1 MWKKGMVVL
10 FVLTLLSGCYIVPL
24 QQQPAE
30 PMAQPMGQ
38 PMSQQPMAQPAE
50 PMAQWVP
57 IVLRATGGGAPPE
70 TSVNPAQ
77 ARLMTERAAK
87 MDAYRN
93 LLEQAYGVSIRS
105 NSKVRDF
112 VLQNDTI
119 RSRVEAYI
127 RGAKVI
133 DTRYNADG
141 GVEVEMEVTLGHEFR
156 QMFR

>member
-10 FVLTLLSGCYIVPL
+10 FVLTLLAGCYIVPL
-24 QQQPAE
+24 QE
-30 PMAQPMGQ
+30 QPMG
-38 PMSQQPMAQPAE
+38 PTE
-50 PMAQWVP
+50 QWVP

-70 TSVNPAQ
+70 KAINPAQ

-93 LLEQAYGVSIRS
+93 LLEQAYGVAIRAKS
-105 NSKVRDF
+105 TVRDF

-133 DTRYNADG
+133 DTHYKDDG
-141 GVEVEMEVTLGHEFR
+141 GVEVEMEVTLGYDFR
-156 QMFR
+156 QYFR